1 MNDELN
7 QPTHS
12 PKNAQSLDARF
23 ATRPH
28 VYARLQQIAD
38 MMDQA
43 MAEGCT
49 ADQAEA
55 LAIEQLRPLGQ
66 DLLVDWAQQKQ
77 RQSLRR
83 ARQQHPQ
90 AINHIKKK

>member
-7 QPTHS
+7 KPAHS
-12 PKNAQSLDARF
+12 RQSLDARF

-38 MMDQA
+38 MMDRA
-43 MAEGCT
+43 VADGCT
-49 ADQAEA
+49 ADEAEA
-55 LAIEQLRPLGQ
+55 LAIEQLQQLGNEV
-66 DLLVDWAQQKQ
+66 LLDWAEQKH
-77 RQSLRR
+77 RHSLHQ
-83 ARQQHPQ
+83 AREQHPQ

>member
-1 MNDELN
+1 MNDELH

-12 PKNAQSLDARF
+12 LKSLDARF

-43 MAEGCT
+43 MAEGCG
-49 ADQAEA
+49 ADEAEA
-55 LAIEQLRPLGQ
+55 LAIEQLQHLGK
-66 DLLVDWAQQKQ
+66 DVLVDWAEQRQ
-77 RQSLRR
+77 RQSLHR